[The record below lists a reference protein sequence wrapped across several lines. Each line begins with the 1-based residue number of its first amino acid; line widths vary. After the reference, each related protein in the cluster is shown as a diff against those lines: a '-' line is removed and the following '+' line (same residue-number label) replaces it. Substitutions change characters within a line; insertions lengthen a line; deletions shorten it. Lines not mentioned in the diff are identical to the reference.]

1 MKKGTGGRIKES
13 KVLREDF
20 GFMKKKTTKK
30 ELTDR
35 EYYDSHG
42 VLGDIV
48 DDDIDLSLDNA
59 LKEDILSGKR
69 KRKLRNVSI
78 KIDPLYLQSIKKI
91 ATMKGFP
98 YQTLMRQWLIK
109 EIKKELKIA

>member
-1 MKKGTGGRIKES
+1 
-13 KVLREDF
+13 
-20 GFMKKKTTKK
+20 MKKKKK
-30 ELTDR
+30 EMTNK

-42 VLGDIV
+42 ILDEITDEDV
-48 DDDIDLSLDNA
+48 DLSLDDA
-59 LKEDILSGKR
+59 LRKDILSSKR

>member
-1 MKKGTGGRIKES
+1 
-13 KVLREDF
+13 
-20 GFMKKKTTKK
+20 MKKKAVKK
-30 ELTDR
+30 RLTHE
-35 EYYDSHG
+35 EYYDTYG
-42 VLGDIV
+42 VLEDIMEE
-48 DDDIDLSLDNA
+48 DIDLNLNA
-59 LKEDILSGKR
+59 VLKKDIISGKR